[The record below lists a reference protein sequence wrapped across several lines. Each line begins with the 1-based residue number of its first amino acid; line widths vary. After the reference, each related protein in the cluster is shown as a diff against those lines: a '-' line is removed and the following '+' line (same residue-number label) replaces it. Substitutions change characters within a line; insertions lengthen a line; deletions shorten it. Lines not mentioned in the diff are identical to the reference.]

1 MVSESINTM
10 IIVIAGIILASMISV
25 ALFTQFGVLDSSMR
39 IMVRNAQEKIQTS
52 ISISLVSFNTS
63 ETGAVYIVIYVK
75 NTGARSISSQELS
88 STDVYLQDSSR
99 TLFLVYNSVNSLGSW
114 NYIDTDQ
121 DNIWSVGETLIVR
134 AYNNTALSLPI
145 KIIIVLPNGVSA
157 EYIFN
162 G

>member
-39 IMVRNAQEKIQTS
+39 IIVRNAQEKIQTS

-99 TLFLVYNSVNSLGSW
+99 TLFLIYNPVNSLGNW

-121 DNIWSVGETLIVR
+121 DNIWSVGETLIIR